1 MERVRS
7 VFYEKRHEQ
16 LVESGIEK
24 LSMAL
29 YNETEEEKASI
40 LFCLDKYLD
49 PYFGY
54 NLFYEADIIILLQ
67 CILFEHNSVEIKEDI
82 LDLLE
87 LYGKQPL
94 NILWE
99 NLDKL
104 SGELLYHAKHI
115 LFDEEYIY

>member
-7 VFYEKRHEQ
+7 VFYHKRHEQ

-29 YNETEEEKASI
+29 DNETEEEKAS
-40 LFCLDKYLD
+40 
-49 PYFGY
+49 
-54 NLFYEADIIILLQ
+54 
-67 CILFEHNSVEIKEDI
+67 ILFEHNSVEIKEDI

-115 LFDEEYIY
+115 LFDEE